1 MDFRNCPECGKVF
14 NFLRTNL
21 CPECQKEDEQCFRT
35 IRKYIAQHPGVSA
48 IDVSKNTG
56 VSEEKVLR
64 FLRQGRLSVGT
75 EKQVKFECE
84 LCGQPVFGGRYCTP
98 CQERLTS
105 GLKKAVR
112 KENEK
117 VLEKMSKENDGL
129 GTGQKKAR
137 MYTADL
143 RNKRFK

>member
-1 MDFRNCPECGKVF
+1 MDLRNCPECGKIF

-21 CPECQKEDEQCFRT
+21 CPECQKKDEQCFRT
-35 IRKYIAQHPGVSA
+35 IRRYIAQHPGVSA

-64 FLRQGRLSVGT
+64 FLREGRLSVGARQ
-75 EKQVKFECE
+75 QVKLECE
-84 LCGQPVFGGRYCTP
+84 LCGQPVFRGRYCSS
-98 CQERLTS
+98 CQKKLTS
-105 GLKKAVR
+105 GLKKAVE
-112 KENEK
+112 KENEMALK
-117 VLEKMSKENDGL
+117 KMSKEQGA
-129 GTGQKKAR
+129 GQKKAR